1 MADKKPVEKQVY
13 NTKEERLAALR
24 SKGRSLNKSLGIQG
38 ITVASDLVPWK
49 RAAFGISEL
58 DSIIGGG
65 IPHGNFTTL
74 WGGPGC
80 GKTSAAFKL
89 AATAQKEGKIVY
101 WIALEPF
108 DAVRA
113 AQFGVNLNEL
123 MIGQF
128 PQAEQAL
135 DTIIDYSRDKLV
147 DVIILDSIHS
157 LSPKGEQENS
167 KGEKSVGDDT
177 MALLARKLSQF
188 FKMAIDPIKRAEVA
202 VLLIGQTRM
211 QVGFIS
217 IEALTGGNALHHFSK
232 LIIRNRRG
240 AKDEAPTQKIKNEE
254 TGKTEESVIGFNGV
268 FKLEKVQVPGAKTE
282 GTVMSRP
289 YYFESGYDLPQY
301 ILDENA
307 QIEKATSGNNVEEE
321 SAPLSETNPYAKDKK
336 ALKRS
341 VISSTKIE
349 TPDFD
354 EGALSPEPKKKG
366 RPKKS

>member
-1 MADKKPVEKQVY
+1 MAEKKPIEKQEY
-13 NTKEERLAALR
+13 ANKEERLAALR
-24 SKGRSLNKSLGIQG
+24 SKGRSLNKKLGIEG
-38 ITVASDLVPWK
+38 ITIASDLVPWK
-49 RAAFGISEL
+49 RAAFGIPEL
-58 DSIIGGG
+58 DTIIGGG

-74 WGGPGC
+74 WGGPGS

-89 AATAQKEGKIVY
+89 AAEAQKAGKIVY

-108 DAVRA
+108 DALRA
-113 AQFGVNLNEL
+113 KQFGVNLDEL

-135 DTIIDYSRDKLV
+135 DTIIDYARDKLV

-167 KGEKSVGDDT
+167 KGEKSVGEDT

-188 FKMAIDPIKRAEVA
+188 FKMAIDPVKRAEVA

-240 AKDEAPTQKIKNEE
+240 AKDEAPVQKVKNEE
-254 TGKTEESVIGFNGV
+254 TGKTEDVITGFNGV

-282 GTVMSRP
+282 GTVISRP
-289 YYFESGYDLPQY
+289 YYYESGYDLPKY
-301 ILDENA
+301 LVEENA
-307 QIEKATSGNNVEEE
+307 EIEKETSGRNTKEE
-321 SAPLSETNPYAKDKK
+321 SAYPSDELDASKSIRNDLKVVEK
-336 ALKRS
+336 ALDKEIKKR
-341 VISSTKIE
+341 
-349 TPDFD
+349 
-354 EGALSPEPKKKG
+354 G
-366 RPKKS
+366 RPKKA